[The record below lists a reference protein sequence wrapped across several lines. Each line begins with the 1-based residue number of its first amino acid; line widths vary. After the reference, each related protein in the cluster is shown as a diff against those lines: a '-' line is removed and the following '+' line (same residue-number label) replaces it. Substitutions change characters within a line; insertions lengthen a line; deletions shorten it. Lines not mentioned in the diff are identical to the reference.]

1 MEEHQQVPFPRL
13 SRNQMLWILV
23 SLLIAGWL
31 IWLLGTVL
39 TPFFISVLIAYIAN
53 PLVVWLER
61 IGLRRDLAVGV
72 VFILAFGV
80 LVLLLLV
87 IIPALVHEIADF
99 LARLPGYIGTLRE
112 NVVPWIEERLD
123 LDLDLQ
129 AFDAERAR
137 GLIQQYFSNIT
148 GAAGNLVS
156 VMTQSGGRF
165 LMWAT
170 LMLLV
175 PLVTFYLLRDWR
187 QLMSVLRDILPRNI
201 EPTVVQLT
209 KECDE
214 ALGGFLRGQIMVMIS
229 LGILYA
235 IGLWLVGLNNAVA
248 IGMIAGLVSFVPY
261 LGAITGAVLAGVT
274 AVIQDFSFGFLL
286 SVAIV
291 FTLGQLI
298 ESYVLTPKLVG
309 DRIGLHPVLV
319 IFSVMAGGSLFGFA
333 GMLLALPAAAAGTVL
348 VRFFYNNYKASEVYQ
363 ANAAGQQEQREQE
376 SLVAV
381 PEGLSARELD
391 TPDSDSPAWPNDDAE
406 HKPPDDP

>member
-1 MEEHQQVPFPRL
+1 MDEHRQAPFPHL
-13 SRNQMLWILV
+13 SRYQLLWIV
-23 SLLIAGWL
+23 ASLLIAGWL
-31 IWLLGTVL
+31 VWLLGTVL

-53 PLVVWLER
+53 PLVGWLER
-61 IGLRRDLAVGV
+61 IGMRRDLAVGA
-72 VFILAFGV
+72 VFILAFAV
-80 LVLLLLV
+80 LVILLLV
-87 IIPALVHEIADF
+87 IIPVLVREIADF
-99 LARLPGYIGTLRE
+99 LARLPGYVGTLRE
-112 NVVPWIEERLD
+112 NVVPWIEQRLD

-129 AFDAERAR
+129 AFNAESAR
-137 GLIQQYFSNIT
+137 ELIQQYFSNIA

-165 LMWAT
+165 LMWTT

-187 QLMSVLRDILPRNI
+187 QLMNVLRDILPRNI

-209 KECDE
+209 REMDE
-214 ALGGFLRGQIMVMIS
+214 ALGGFLRGQLLVMVS
-229 LGILYA
+229 LGVIYA
-235 IGLWLVGLNNAVA
+235 IGLSLVGLNNAVA

-363 ANAAGQQEQREQE
+363 ANHADDYKKSPQVIYVETDLQQH
-376 SLVAV
+376 
-381 PEGLSARELD
+381 PEA
-391 TPDSDSPAWPNDDAE
+391 DSDSRHVSSDE
-406 HKPPDDP
+406 SEPDDSDKL